1 MVPKVVK
8 IPSFTCHLIDHNRK
22 TLYSFSDIWQM
33 ITCKMTHF
41 NSVMHGICKENCPK
55 FAALLYLC
63 SSGVFVGLRSNLGFS
78 WGVMH

>member
-22 TLYSFSDIWQM
+22 TLFSFSDIWQM

-55 FAALLYLC
+55 FALLY
-63 SSGVFVGLRSNLGFS
+63 NLFRCFCRFEIRAAEFRIQLG
-78 WGVMH
+78 